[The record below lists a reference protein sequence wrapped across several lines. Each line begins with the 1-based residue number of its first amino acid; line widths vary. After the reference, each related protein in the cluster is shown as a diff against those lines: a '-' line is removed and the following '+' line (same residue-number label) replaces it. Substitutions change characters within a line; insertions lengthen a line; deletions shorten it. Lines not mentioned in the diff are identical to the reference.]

1 MNRNPYHE
9 CIADCIIEYREQ
21 AYRLAYSYAGNREDA
36 LDIVQESI
44 CKALA
49 CSKSLKEVTAAK
61 AWFFRIVVNTAID
74 FIRKNKRYVYVEE
87 DILENLSGSQ
97 NDRYEDFDLQ
107 KAMEKL
113 PLRDRSIILLR
124 YFEGMKI
131 EEIALVMDEN
141 INTIKT
147 RLYASLKKLRLNLEQ
162 ADMVVE

>member
-1 MNRNPYHE
+1 MKGNPYHE
-9 CIADCIIEYREQ
+9 RITDSIIEYREH
-21 AYRLAYSYAGNREDA
+21 AYRLAYSYVGNKEDA

-49 CSKSLKEVTAAK
+49 SSKSLKDQMAVK

-74 FIRKNKRYVYVEE
+74 FIRKKKRYVYVEDE
-87 DILENLSGSQ
+87 ILENLSGSQ

-107 KAMEKL
+107 RAMGKL
-113 PLRDRSIILLR
+113 PVRDRSIIMLR

-141 INTIKT
+141 INTIKS
-147 RLYASLKKLRLNLEQ
+147 RLYATLRKLRINLEQ
-162 ADMVVE
+162 QTV